1 MIALRAATRADIPAL
16 SRLVRRC
23 DESHR
28 AWAGPDLP
36 MPDPDGEELEWDL
49 RFARSGSW
57 IQVAV
62 DDALAE
68 QPRAAASP
76 APATP
81 GAAAAPG
88 GGAVVGAIAFAQATV
103 SRDDRTPVA
112 GLGHVSAV
120 FVDPDHWR
128 RGIARRMLAA
138 AEEAMRVAGHDRA
151 QLWTLEGSP
160 AEQLYAALGWSR
172 DGRRDTFPPMGL
184 ATVAYVKP
192 L

>member
-1 MIALRAATRADIPAL
+1 MPVTLRPATRADIPAL
-16 SRLVRRC
+16 TRLVRRC
-23 DESHR
+23 DVSHR

-36 MPDPDGEELEWDL
+36 MPDADGEELEWDL

-62 DDALAE
+62 GDDG
-68 QPRAAASP
+68 AS
-76 APATP
+76 
-81 GAAAAPG
+81 
-88 GGAVVGAIAFAQATV
+88 VVGAIAFAQATV

-128 RGIARRMLAA
+128 RGIARQMLDA
-138 AEEAMRVAGHDRA
+138 AEAAMRAAGHDRA

-160 AEQLYAALGWSR
+160 AEQLYTALGWSR
-172 DGRRDTFPPMGL
+172 DGRRDMFPPMGL